1 MVGEASL
8 SSEVPVMTVAVLGS
22 HHCGIQRRGL
32 RDAPPACCGFLALTC
47 MLRVLFGDACV
58 LKRTSRGRKAK
69 VNVTQHQA
77 GGSTAPLPSPS
88 PASFA
93 SRKRSPSEHPDFSHK
108 HVDADLIPF
117 LFSPWKRLHSRAL
130 PSCPSVYYKQEEVR
144 YFFSPLQRTWE
155 H

>member
-47 MLRVLFGDACV
+47 MLRVLFGDVCV

-69 VNVTQHQA
+69 VNVSQHQA
-77 GGSTAPLPSPS
+77 GGKYRASPFPEPS
-88 PASFA
+88 
-93 SRKRSPSEHPDFSHK
+93 KLCLE
-108 HVDADLIPF
+108 
-117 LFSPWKRLHSRAL
+117 
-130 PSCPSVYYKQEEVR
+130 
-144 YFFSPLQRTWE
+144 
-155 H
+155 